1 MTNVYEKLR
10 AVISTRRIV
19 CDLIKSKKIR
29 VEVLTALPGGR
40 RRNMRSHANE
50 DVKRLCKA
58 LEEP

>member
-40 RRNMRSHANE
+40 RRNMRSMLT
-50 DVKRLCKA
+50 KM
-58 LEEP
+58 